1 MGHILDQF
9 ETPYVDAQTLLAKL
23 RDYKNPR
30 DWIAR
35 MVKNGDLWRLKNG
48 FFLISS
54 RFQRGT
60 GDYPYEQ
67 IANLLYGPSYI
78 SLEWALSFYHLIPER
93 VAVVTSVTT
102 GSNKEFATQI
112 GTFTYHHLSG
122 SRYSMGMNH
131 VKVEGQL
138 GGFLI
143 ASREKAL
150 ADTLF
155 QSCKDMSE
163 KELLKELVESKRIDE
178 ENLKSLDKELM
189 LAIGG
194 QYKSD
199 MIKKLAKV
207 ITTL

>member
-1 MGHILDQF
+1 
-9 ETPYVDAQTLLAKL
+9 VDAQTLLAKL
-23 RDYKNPR
+23 RDYKKPR

-48 FFLISS
+48 FYLISS
-54 RFQRGT
+54 RFQRGKS
-60 GDYPYEQ
+60 DYPYEQ
-67 IANLLYGPSYI
+67 IANLLYGPSYV

-93 VAVVTSVTT
+93 VAVVTSVTI
-102 GSNKEFATQI
+102 GSNKEFPTTI
-112 GTFTYHHLSG
+112 GTFTYQHLSG
-122 SRYSMGMNH
+122 SRYSIGINH
-131 VKVEGQL
+131 AAVEGQV

-150 ADTLF
+150 ADTVF
-155 QSCKDMSE
+155 TSCRDMSE

-178 ENLKSLDKELM
+178 DSLKSLDKELM
-189 LAIGG
+189 LSISR

-199 MIKKLAKV
+199 IVRKLAKV